1 MKGNSETTAR
11 IRALN
16 DQLRRFGRG
25 GRVMMTSGIEALGA
39 AGIARIMGAVA
50 AFDAF
55 TGDCWPKNTEPEPPS
70 PGPEICPGTKSAP
83 NVGRCD
89 PSSGRPRLYRSTRF
103 PGDGPSVP
111 SQRLLNL
118 RQRPFAV
125 PASDGPVRPTTA
137 ARRPRPGGQVMPEAA

>member
-55 TGDCWPKNTEPEPPS
+55 TGDNDPHHEHDCAILVVAGVRVLFKVDYFDRNLAYHS
-70 PGPEICPGTKSAP
+70 P
-83 NVGRCD
+83 D
-89 PSSGRPRLYRSTRF
+89 
-103 PGDGPSVP
+103 
-111 SQRLLNL
+111 
-118 RQRPFAV
+118 
-125 PASDGPVRPTTA
+125 ASDPAVTER
-137 ARRPRPGGQVMPEAA
+137 VMTVMLAEEY